1 MATTKKSPLAVVPGT
16 GAIPCRIPVATA
28 VLAEIGLDPSTWAVL
43 TDSIFPSANTAEGI
57 VLAVRYCQARGL
69 DIMKRPVHVVP
80 MWSSAKRKY
89 VETIWPG
96 IAEVQITAAR
106 TGLWAGLDSPKFGPD
121 QTKTF
126 AGTVMRDE
134 QWVEAQATVT
144 FPEWAE
150 VRVYRLVNGVR
161 CPFSEMV
168 FWEEAYA
175 RQGKSPIPNEMW
187 QKRPRGQLL
196 KCAKA
201 ASLRAAFP
209 EEAGE
214 YTAEEMA
221 GKVIE
226 ADSVP
231 MASVIDTPPVAAQAT
246 VPTVRKAAGTVS
258 ASVDQPATET
268 ISPTDQ
274 AKTTAID
281 EAVQAQ
287 IKKLVGRATATKAW
301 GQAEDYARSHFTG
314 EHLTLALNEL
324 GKAAAAAVAATQAEE
339 AQAA

>member
-1 MATTKKSPLAVVPGT
+1 MATTKKNALAVVPGT
-16 GAIPCRIPVATA
+16 GAVPCRIPVAAA
-28 VLAEIGLDPSTWAVL
+28 VLAEIGLDPSTWTVL
-43 TDSIFPSANTAEGI
+43 TDSIFPSAETPEGI

-69 DIMKRPVHVVP
+69 DIMKRPVHVVS
-80 MWSSAKRKY
+80 MWSSALRRY
-89 VETIWPG
+89 VETVWPG

-126 AGTVMRDE
+126 TGSVKRNE

-150 VRVYRLVNGVR
+150 VTVYRLVNGVR

-168 FWEEAYA
+168 FWEETYA
-175 RQGKSPIPNEMW
+175 RQGKSTVPNDMW

-226 ADSVP
+226 VDAVP
-231 MASVIDTPPVAAQAT
+231 MASVIDSPPVTAQAT
-246 VPTVRKAAGTVS
+246 VPTVQETAGTVS
-258 ASVDQPATET
+258 APGDQPATET
-268 ISPTDQ
+268 VPRTDQ
-274 AKTTAID
+274 AKTAAID
-281 EAVQAQ
+281 EAAQAQ
-287 IKKLVGRATATKAW
+287 INKLVARATTTKAW
-301 GQAEDYARSHFTG
+301 GQAEEYARSRFTG
-314 EHLTLALNEL
+314 DHLVLALQAL
-324 GKAAAAAVAATQAEE
+324 TTAAAVAVKE
-339 AQAA
+339 AQAQAA

>member
-1 MATTKKSPLAVVPGT
+1 
-16 GAIPCRIPVATA
+16 
-28 VLAEIGLDPSTWAVL
+28 
-43 TDSIFPSANTAEGI
+43 
-57 VLAVRYCQARGL
+57 
-69 DIMKRPVHVVP
+69 MKRPVHVVP
-80 MWSSAKRKY
+80 MWSSALRRE
-89 VETIWPG
+89 VETVWPG

-106 TGLWAGLDSPKFGPD
+106 TGLWAGLDSPKFGPN

-126 AGTVMRDE
+126 SGSVKRNE
-134 QWVEAQATVT
+134 QWVEAQAIVT

-150 VRVYRLVNGVR
+150 VTVYRLVNGDR
-161 CPFSEMV
+161 CPFSETV

-175 RQGKSPIPNEMW
+175 RQGKSVLPNEMW

-226 ADSVP
+226 VDSVP
-231 MASVIDTPPVAAQAT
+231 MASVIDATPVSAQVRVPT
-246 VPTVRKAAGTVS
+246 VPTAAAES
-258 ASVDQPATET
+258 APVDPPATET
-268 ISPTDQ
+268 IPLTDQ
-274 AKTTAID
+274 AKTTVID

-287 IKKLVGRATATKAW
+287 IKKLVARATTTKAW
-301 GQAEDYARSHFTG
+301 GQAEEYALSRFTG
-314 EHLTLALNEL
+314 DHLALAL
-324 GKAAAAAVAATQAEE
+324 QALTTAAEVSVKE
-339 AQAA
+339 AQAQAA

>member
-1 MATTKKSPLAVVPGT
+1 MPTITKNPLATVPGT
-16 GAIPCRIPVATA
+16 GAVPCRIPVATA

-43 TDSIFPSANTAEGI
+43 TDSIFPSAKTPEGI

-80 MWSSAKRKY
+80 MWSSALRRE
-89 VETIWPG
+89 VETVWPG

-106 TGLWAGLDSPKFGPD
+106 TGQWAGLDSPKFGPD
-121 QTKTF
+121 QTKSFT
-126 AGTVMRDE
+126 GSVKRNE

-150 VRVYRLVNGVR
+150 VTVYRLVNGVR
-161 CPFSEMV
+161 CPFSELV

-175 RQGKSPIPNEMW
+175 RQGKSTIPNEMW

-226 ADSVP
+226 VDSVP
-231 MASVIDTPPVAAQAT
+231 MASDSEINAVTVQVTMPSVSTGAVVTPAHVHT
-246 VPTVRKAAGTVS
+246 
-258 ASVDQPATET
+258 PATET
-268 ISPTDQ
+268 IPPTDQ

-281 EAVQAQ
+281 EVVQAQ
-287 IKKLVGRATATKAW
+287 INKLVARASTTKAW
-301 GQAEDYARSHFTG
+301 GQAEEYARSRFSGDH
-314 EHLTLALNEL
+314 LALAL
-324 GKAAAAAVAATQAEE
+324 QALTTAAAVSVKE
-339 AQAA
+339 AQAQAA

>member
-1 MATTKKSPLAVVPGT
+1 MAPIKKNPLAVVPGT

-28 VLAEIGLDPSTWAVL
+28 VLAEIGLDPGTWAVL
-43 TDSIFPSANTAEGI
+43 TDSIFPSADTPEGI
-57 VLAVRYCQARGL
+57 ILAVRYCQARGL

-80 MWSSAKRKY
+80 MWSSALRRY
-89 VETIWPG
+89 VETVWPS
-96 IAEVQITAAR
+96 ITEVQITAAR
-106 TGLWAGLDSPKFGPD
+106 TGLWAGLDSPRFGPD

-126 AGTVMRDE
+126 SGTVKRNE
-134 QWVEAQATVT
+134 QWVEVQATVT

-150 VRVYRLVNGVR
+150 VTVYRLVNGVR

-175 RQGKSPIPNEMW
+175 RQGRSPIPNEMW

-226 ADSVP
+226 VDSVP
-231 MASVIDTPPVAAQAT
+231 MASVIESTRVTAQVT
-246 VPTVRKAAGTVS
+246 VPTVSKVVAAV
-258 ASVDQPATET
+258 AAPVDQPATET
-268 ISPTDQ
+268 IPLTDQ

-287 IKKLVGRATATKAW
+287 IKKLVARATTTKAW
-301 GQAEDYARSHFTG
+301 GQAEEYARSRFSGDH
-314 EHLTLALNEL
+314 LALAL
-324 GKAAAAAVAATQAEE
+324 QALTTAAEASVKE
-339 AQAA
+339 AQAQAA

>member
-1 MATTKKSPLAVVPGT
+1 MATAKKNLLAAVPGT
-16 GAIPCRIPVATA
+16 GAVPCRIPVATA

-43 TDSIFPSANTAEGI
+43 TDSIFPSADTPEGI

-80 MWSSAKRKY
+80 MWSSALRRY
-89 VETIWPG
+89 VETVWPG

-126 AGTVMRDE
+126 AGSVKRNE
-134 QWVEAQATVT
+134 QWVDAQATVI

-150 VRVYRLVNGVR
+150 VTVYRLVNGVR

-175 RQGKSPIPNEMW
+175 RQGKSAVPNEMW

-231 MASVIDTPPVAAQAT
+231 MGSVIDITPVTAQAT
-246 VPTVRKAAGTVS
+246 VPTVPKAAG
-258 ASVDQPATET
+258 AGLAPVDQPATET
-268 ISPTDQ
+268 IPPTDQ

-287 IKKLVGRATATKAW
+287 IKKLVARATTTKAW
-301 GQAEDYARSHFTG
+301 GQAEEYARSRFSG
-314 EHLTLALNEL
+314 DHLVLALQEL
-324 GKAAAAAVAATQAEE
+324 TTASAASVKDAQ

>member
-1 MATTKKSPLAVVPGT
+1 MARKNMNPLAVVPGT
-16 GAIPCRIPVATA
+16 GAVPCRIPVATA
-28 VLAEIGLDPSTWAVL
+28 VLAEIGLDPGTWAVL
-43 TDSIFPSANTAEGI
+43 TDSIFPSADTPEGI

-80 MWSSAKRKY
+80 MWSSALRRY
-89 VETIWPG
+89 VETVWPG

-106 TGLWAGLDSPKFGPD
+106 TGLWAGLDSPRFGPD

-126 AGTVMRDE
+126 SGSVKRNE
-134 QWVEAQATVT
+134 QWVEAQATVS

-150 VRVYRLVNGVR
+150 VTVYRLVNGVR

-226 ADSVP
+226 VDSVP
-231 MASVIDTPPVAAQAT
+231 MASVIDATPVTAQAT
-246 VPTVRKAAGTVS
+246 VPTVPPAAAES
-258 ASVDQPATET
+258 LPVDQPATET
-268 ISPTDQ
+268 IPLTDQ

-287 IKKLVGRATATKAW
+287 IKKLVARATTTKAW
-301 GQAEDYARSHFTG
+301 GQAEEYARSRFTG
-314 EHLTLALNEL
+314 DHLDLAL
-324 GKAAAAAVAATQAEE
+324 QALTTASEASVKE
-339 AQAA
+339 AQAQAA

>member
-1 MATTKKSPLAVVPGT
+1 MATTKKNPLAAVPST
-16 GAIPCRIPVATA
+16 GAVPCRIPVATA
-28 VLAEIGLDPSTWAVL
+28 VLADVGLDPSTWAVL
-43 TDSIFPSANTAEGI
+43 TDSIFPSAKTPEGI

-80 MWSSAKRKY
+80 MWSSALRRE
-89 VETIWPG
+89 VETVWPG

-106 TGLWAGLDSPKFGPD
+106 TGLWAGLDSPRFGPD

-126 AGTVMRDE
+126 SGSVKRNE

-144 FPEWAE
+144 YPEWAE
-150 VRVYRLVNGVR
+150 VTVYRLVNGVR

-175 RQGKSPIPNEMW
+175 RQGKSPVPNEMW

-226 ADSVP
+226 VDSVP
-231 MASVIDTPPVAAQAT
+231 MASVIDSTPATVQPAVPT
-246 VPTVRKAAGTVS
+246 VPTAAAES
-258 ASVDQPATET
+258 APVDPPVTET
-268 ISPTDQ
+268 IPLTDQ
-274 AKTTAID
+274 AKTAAID

-287 IKKLVGRATATKAW
+287 IKKLVARATTTKAW
-301 GQAEDYARSHFTG
+301 GQAEEYARSRFTG
-314 EHLTLALNEL
+314 DHLALALEAL
-324 GKAAAAAVAATQAEE
+324 TTAAEASVKE
-339 AQAA
+339 AQAQAA